1 MDAKDFRLLVA
12 LDENARQS
20 YQALGRKVSLSAPA
34 VRERLQRL
42 EERGILQGFWVSVD
56 PRVFGRHN
64 LLVAFDPE
72 WSRTEAVRALG
83 GPDVAWVAWKVEG
96 GLTVQV
102 WPHEVER
109 GISALVRFLGRDP
122 IWHGVG
128 DSAWTGKLGRLDWRV
143 LDSLI
148 DDPRAP
154 VEQLSVAT
162 RLSPKTIRNHLGRLT
177 RDEAIFVVP
186 RLGFLADSGDI
197 VYNLLVGGTVSMVE
211 LRRTIGESVLIH
223 ETRDPPRKYLFCR
236 AANLGELTA
245 ATHRLGKLPGATSVS
260 VTLNREMIIGME
272 FLHRLVRERMDSLR

>member
-20 YQALGRKVSLSAPA
+20 FQALGRTVSLSAPA

-72 WSRTEAVRALG
+72 WSREEAVKALD

-102 WPHEVER
+102 WPHEVKR
-109 GISALVRFLGRDP
+109 GISALTRFLGREP

-128 DSAWTGKLGRLDWRV
+128 DSVWTGELSRLDWRV

-154 VEQLSVAT
+154 VEQLSLTT
-162 RLSPKTIRNHLGRLT
+162 RLSPKTIRKHLGRLT

-186 RLGFLADSGDI
+186 RLGFLADSGEI
-197 VYNLLVGGTVSMVE
+197 VYNLLVSGRISMAP
-211 LRRTIGESVLIH
+211 LRRAIGESVLIH

-236 AANLGELTA
+236 ADNLGELTA
-245 ATHRLGKLPGATSVS
+245 ATHRLGKLPGVTSVTI
-260 VTLNREMIIGME
+260 TLNRELIVGTE
-272 FLHRLVRERMDSLR
+272 FLHRLVRERIDSFR